1 MRSFPQGGLTPLAR
15 SANASNG
22 MPVAPRSAPLV
33 SRDDPSKTLSEA
45 RPMADETPKAETPR
59 SEAAKPVKKVV
70 LAYSG
75 GLDTSIIL
83 KWLQT
88 TYGCEVVTF
97 TADLGQGE
105 ELEPARKKAE
115 LLGIRPENIFIEDL
129 REEFVRDYVFPMFR
143 ANAVYEGVYLLGTS
157 IARPLIAKKQ
167 IEIAERVGADAVCHG
182 ATGKGNDQVRFELG
196 YYALEARRDRDRA
209 LARMGPEEPRAAHR
223 VRRSS
228 TRSRSPRTSAARAR
242 SRWTP
247 TSCTPPRRARCWRT
261 PPTRCR
267 TTSIRARS
275 RPRKRPTRRPSSPSA
290 SSAATRSRS
299 TASALSPATLLAK
312 LNQLGH
318 DNGIGRLDLVEN
330 RFVGMKSRGMYE
342 TPGGTI
348 LLPAHRAIESITLDR
363 GAAHLKD
370 QLMPQYAELIYNG
383 FWFSPEREM
392 LQALIDKSQE
402 MVTGEVRLKLY
413 KGGVHVIGRTSPHSL
428 YDQDLVTFEE
438 GAVAYDHR
446 DAAGFI
452 KLNALRLRT
461 LAQRKKRDA

>member
-1 MRSFPQGGLTPLAR
+1 MSD
-15 SANASNG
+15 ASPNK
-22 MPVAPRSAPLV
+22 S
-33 SRDDPSKTLSEA
+33 
-45 RPMADETPKAETPR
+45 
-59 SEAAKPVKKVV
+59 VKKVV

-105 ELEPARKKAE
+105 ELEPARRKAE
-115 LLGIRPENIFIEDL
+115 LLGIKPENIFIEDL

-196 YYALEARRDRDRA
+196 YYALKPDVTVIAPWREWDLRSREQLIAFAEQHQIPIAKDKRGESPFSVDANLLHASSEGKVLEDPAVEVPDYVYSRT
-209 LARMGPEEPRAAHR
+209 LSPEEAPDQ
-223 VRRSS
+223 
-228 TRSRSPRTSAARAR
+228 
-242 SRWTP
+242 P
-247 TSCTPPRRARCWRT
+247 TIITIGFERGDAV
-261 PPTRCR
+261 
-267 TTSIRARS
+267 SIDGER
-275 RPRKRPTRRPSSPSA
+275 
-290 SSAATRSRS
+290 
-299 TASALSPATLLAK
+299 LSPATLLAK
-312 LNQLGH
+312 LNELGRA
-318 DNGIGRLDLVEN
+318 NGIGRLDLVEN

-402 MVTGEVRLKLY
+402 KVTGEVRLKLY

-461 LAQRKKRDA
+461 LAQRKKREG

>member
-1 MRSFPQGGLTPLAR
+1 MTDLAK
-15 SANASNG
+15 
-22 MPVAPRSAPLV
+22 P
-33 SRDDPSKTLSEA
+33 
-45 RPMADETPKAETPR
+45 
-59 SEAAKPVKKVV
+59 PVKKVV

-105 ELEPARKKAE
+105 ELEPARRKAE
-115 LLGIRPENIFIEDL
+115 LLGIKPENIYIEDL

-196 YYALEARRDRDRA
+196 YYALKPDVTVIAPWREWDLRSREQLIAFAEQHQIPIAKDKRGESPFSVDANLLHASSEGKVLEDPAVEVPDYVYSRT
-209 LARMGPEEPRAAHR
+209 LSPEEAPDQ
-223 VRRSS
+223 
-228 TRSRSPRTSAARAR
+228 
-242 SRWTP
+242 P
-247 TSCTPPRRARCWRT
+247 TIITIGFERGDAV
-261 PPTRCR
+261 
-267 TTSIRARS
+267 SIDGE
-275 RPRKRPTRRPSSPSA
+275 K
-290 SSAATRSRS
+290 
-299 TASALSPATLLAK
+299 LSPASLLAK
-312 LNQLGH
+312 LNELGH
-318 DNGIGRLDLVEN
+318 ANGIGRLDLVEN

-392 LQALIDKSQE
+392 IQALIDKSQE
-402 MVTGEVRLKLY
+402 KVTGTVRLKLY
-413 KGGVHVIGRTSPHSL
+413 KGGVHVIGRESPNSL

-461 LAQRKKRDA
+461 LAQRKKREG